1 MTRAWNVARGFELP
15 ARDLQ
20 IPEHASLRSSS
31 PPART
36 RPTKNP
42 WGV

>member
-1 MTRAWNVARGFELP
+1 MTRAWNVARGFERL

-20 IPEHASLRSSS
+20 IPVHASLRSSS
-31 PPART
+31 RPART
-36 RPTKNP
+36 RPATNP